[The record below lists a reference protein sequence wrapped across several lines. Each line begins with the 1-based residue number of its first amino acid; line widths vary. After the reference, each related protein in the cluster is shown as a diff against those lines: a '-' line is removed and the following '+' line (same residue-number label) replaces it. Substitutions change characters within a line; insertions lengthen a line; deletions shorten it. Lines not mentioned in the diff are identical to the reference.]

1 MTQIA
6 DYPALRRPEAFTQ
19 AGLGWAPWAPPVPE
33 DELTAAQRDGLVEAG
48 RAKSPYF
55 RLLARDPEALRART
69 LTDLDI
75 FGNEDGGLPRWE
87 RELSATATSR
97 VNGCVF
103 CASVHARA
111 AARLSGRTDDV
122 QRLLN
127 GGVGTLIDARW
138 DAIVDASAAL
148 TSTPSAFGAEHVER
162 LRDAGLDDAGIV
174 DQLSGAAFFN
184 WANRL
189 MLSLGEPE
197 VVTAETS

>member
-1 MTQIA
+1 MTQIL
-6 DYPALRRPEAFTQ
+6 DHPALARPERFTQ
-19 AGLGWAPWAPPVPE
+19 RGLGWVPWAPPVAE
-33 DELTAAQRDGLVEAG
+33 DELTDVQRRALVEAT
-48 RAKSPYF
+48 RSASPYF

-75 FGNEDGGLPRWE
+75 FTNEDGGLPRWE
-87 RELSATATSR
+87 RELSAAATSR

-111 AARLSGRTDDV
+111 ASRLSGRADDV
-122 QRLLN
+122 QRLLDE
-127 GGVGTLIDARW
+127 GVANPLGDERW

-148 TSTPSAFGAEHVER
+148 TATPSAFGALHVER
-162 LRDAGLDDAGIV
+162 LRAAGIDDAGIV
-174 DQLSGAAFFN
+174 DQISGAAFFN

-197 VVTAETS
+197 AS

>member
-1 MTQIA
+1 MTEIR
-6 DYPALRRPEAFTQ
+6 DYPALRRPDRFTQ
-19 AGLGWAPWAPPVPE
+19 EGLGWVPWAPPVPE
-33 DELTAAQRDGLVEAG
+33 DALTDVQRHALVEAS
-48 RAKSPYF
+48 RSASPYF

-87 RELSATATSR
+87 RELAAAASSR
-97 VNGCVF
+97 TTGCVF

-111 AARLSGRTDDV
+111 ASRLSGRTDDV
-122 QRLLN
+122 QRLLDE
-127 GGVGTLIDARW
+127 GVGVRVDERF

-148 TSTPSAFGAEHVER
+148 AATPAAFDAEHVER
-162 LRDAGLDDAGIV
+162 LRAAGLDDAAIV
-174 DQLSGAAFFN
+174 DAIAGAAFFN

-197 VVTAETS
+197 VVG